1 MRRVLFWYVPIG
13 AALIAAAV
21 FADGFYSFIRGD
33 TGTAVNVSPSRA
45 QETAPRNT
53 IAPLVVGDSLARGT
67 GDESGLGI
75 GGRLVDEL
83 KRRRIPT
90 KNVVNLAING
100 ARTADLLRQLESRNV
115 RVLIGQANVII
126 VSIGGNDLWGDN
138 WRNVMP
144 SDPEAVMGAVLDRVV
159 RVVKV
164 VRGANPQAR
173 IFVIGL
179 YNPFVSAQFGKML
192 TPFVN
197 RWNAKLVERFA
208 EDPNIVVV
216 QTSDLFAFHDRLS
229 FDRFHPSQEGYALI
243 ARRIADAL

>member
-1 MRRVLFWYVPIG
+1 M
-13 AALIAAAV
+13 
-21 FADGFYSFIRGD
+21 
-33 TGTAVNVSPSRA
+33 
-45 QETAPRNT
+45 
-53 IAPLVVGDSLARGT
+53 
-67 GDESGLGI
+67 
-75 GGRLVDEL
+75 
-83 KRRRIPT
+83 
-90 KNVVNLAING
+90 
-100 ARTADLLRQLESRNV
+100 
-115 RVLIGQANVII
+115 
-126 VSIGGNDLWGDN
+126 
-138 WRNVMP
+138 
-144 SDPEAVMGAVLDRVV
+144 
-159 RVVKV
+159 KV

-208 EDPNIVVV
+208 KDPNIVVV

>member
-21 FADGFYSFIRGD
+21 FADGFYSFMRGD
-33 TGTAVNVSPSRA
+33 TGTAVNVVPPRA
-45 QETAPRNT
+45 QATAPRNT

-90 KNVVNLAING
+90 KNAVNLAING
-100 ARTADLLRQLESRNV
+100 ARTADLLQQLDSRNV

-144 SDPEAVMGAVLDRVV
+144 RDPEVVMDAVLDRME

-164 VRGANPQAR
+164 VSLANPQPASSSSASTIRSSAR
-173 IFVIGL
+173 
-179 YNPFVSAQFGKML
+179 SS
-192 TPFVN
+192 
-197 RWNAKLVERFA
+197 ERCSPRSSTA
-208 EDPNIVVV
+208 GTRSWWSDSRPIR
-216 QTSDLFAFHDRLS
+216 TSSSCRRRIS
-229 FDRFHPSQEGYALI
+229 SPSTTACPSI
-243 ARRIADAL
+243 ASIPARRDTR